1 MVPPIINPTE
11 PERVAAIMLSW
22 HSLELVSL
30 RKMQTLWA
38 GYGYIYELTAR
49 ASNEEVAAEIRR
61 ACSHGTDSVWEGKEE
76 LFPLILKFIAPPQTR
91 LDKEDEGHLR
101 KLMSYGVEQYFYGTV
116 APSLED
122 ETPVAHCVA
131 TTRDSHGK
139 PGAELLQGLT
149 ATIMTDLRPQFPV
162 AGEKRSELNE
172 KQVYAALDWLSNFHR
187 TSRRMVPSDFDE
199 FLRPPLEEAARR
211 QKGDNSGTK
220 LWLNGG
226 YTYLA
231 TRRKEYASLARD
243 KNSEWSAALCTP
255 TTPGGQSIS
264 EMVADF
270 LTPCGR
276 HFETLIHGDVKSENL
291 FTTES
296 GDRVAFYDFQYVGL
310 GIGACDLAK
319 LFTCSVPLRLLV
331 DEERAIPNELPMDI
345 GEVKLLKRYYSK
357 LLNDARGSDR
367 LSQQYDWDTF
377 IRHWETALVDWLR
390 FQASWGFWGNTEWL
404 EARVRS
410 ILKDKQWRDWLQEN
424 L

>member
-1 MVPPIINPTE
+1 
-11 PERVAAIMLSW
+11 
-22 HSLELVSL
+22 
-30 RKMQTLWA
+30 
-38 GYGYIYELTAR
+38 
-49 ASNEEVAAEIRR
+49 
-61 ACSHGTDSVWEGKEE
+61 
-76 LFPLILKFIAPPQTR
+76 
-91 LDKEDEGHLR
+91 
-101 KLMSYGVEQYFYGTV
+101 
-116 APSLED
+116 
-122 ETPVAHCVA
+122 
-131 TTRDSHGK
+131 
-139 PGAELLQGLT
+139 
-149 ATIMTDLRPQFPV
+149 MTDLRPQFPV